1 VCKAPGCTKR
11 YTDPSSLRKH
21 VKTVHGADF
30 YANKK
35 HKGHDD
41 HGGAEDGPG
50 HHGLR
55 AGLDD
60 KTEAA
65 SLSSPSLKS
74 EEPSSPSAPEGS
86 SPGGQGLDGAP
97 MEESSCDTTRAALEE
112 AVEWE
117 IDAPEEIEVS
127 FFSQLVEN
135 LQKTLN
141 LKLGLF

>member
-1 VCKAPGCTKR
+1 
-11 YTDPSSLRKH
+11 

-35 HKGHDD
+35 HKGHDE
-41 HGGAEDGPG
+41 HGGADEGSG
-50 HHGLR
+50 GHHHGLR

-97 MEESSCDTTRAALEE
+97 MEEGDSTRAALEE
-112 AVEWE
+112 AVEWDL
-117 IDAPEEIEVS
+117 DAPEEIEVRIHI
-127 FFSQLVEN
+127 F
-135 LQKTLN
+135 
-141 LKLGLF
+141 